1 MEDEKAKRKLG
12 ALDTKHCALFLCD
25 IQEKFEKSIDKFQMV
40 VSNAERVAK
49 AANILGIPILAT
61 EQYPKVNEYRIRG
74 NRTPLLIRTP
84 GATFQV
90 HRGQF

>member
-1 MEDEKAKRKLG
+1 MGLQFHYLCQVHKNTRNLISDKKIMEDEKAKRKLG

-61 EQYPKVNEYRIRG
+61 EQYPKVNE
-74 NRTPLLIRTP
+74 
-84 GATFQV
+84 
-90 HRGQF
+90 

>member
-61 EQYPKVNEYRIRG
+61 EQYPKVNEYHTLANKG
-74 NRTPLLIRTP
+74 CS
-84 GATFQV
+84 
-90 HRGQF
+90 